1 MTVPQASILD
11 PLKRPLSTVVDGHPL
26 DLSSRLG
33 KRRLFR
39 HSVSPQAAGEGWTRL
54 VFVPGWLGRLPSGR
68 ACHVIEEV
76 CPTGEVE
83 PTLQR
88 IQEEHGVHLW
98 VRPISLPISRQRGNY
113 WWPEVYI
120 TPWVYA
126 RPKLRSL
133 LAVAA

>member
-1 MTVPQASILD
+1 M
-11 PLKRPLSTVVDGHPL
+11 VDGQPL
-26 DLSSRLG
+26 PLSSRTG

-39 HSVSPQAAGEGWTRL
+39 HSVWTQPAGEGWTRL
-54 VFVPGWLGRLPSGR
+54 VFVPGWIGRLPSGR
-68 ACHVIEEV
+68 PCLVIEEV

-83 PTLQR
+83 LRLQ
-88 IQEEHGVHLW
+88 QVQQEHGVHLW
-98 VRPISLPISRQRGNY
+98 LRPISLPLSRPRGNH

-126 RPKLRSL
+126 RPKLRLL